1 VKPIKDHI
9 VRIPPA
15 WIIPGLLLAA
25 CAGSEPRGASEVDTL
40 ADRYL
45 AAWTE
50 TFPDLATAFG
60 ISDAPHDRL
69 PDLSPEARAT
79 WQALEDSL
87 LVALEAVDVRG
98 LAEGD
103 AALVTRGFLHATL
116 RNSIDWRACRMELWN
131 VSPTWTGWLSTTASL
146 AELQAVGTEAQRSD
160 AAARFSA
167 VPRYVEQEIT
177 NLREGMRE
185 GYTAPRHN
193 VEAVIRQAEA
203 LLAGAPEAT
212 PWVVM
217 AADSVPGFRAQM
229 IAIDS
234 SAIRPAIARYR
245 DFLRDEYLPVA
256 RTAIGVSANPQGAG
270 CYRAAV
276 RYHATVDASPQEV
289 HQTGLDQMALIR
301 AEMAA
306 IAERLF
312 GNADIPAALTAL
324 RSDPAYLMGSREAVL
339 ALARDAVARS
349 KAAAPQWFGITP
361 RADVVV
367 EPVPTFAEASA
378 PGAFYNSPAE
388 DGSRPGRY
396 SINLYES
403 ETKPRAGIEATAFHE
418 AFPGHHLQIAIAME
432 REGLH
437 PIQRYLFLSGF
448 GEGWGLYTERLADEM
463 GLYSADVDRFG
474 LLSNEALRAA
484 RLVVDAG
491 MHALGWTR
499 EQSIQ
504 YMMDNTAESRASI
517 TAEVDRYI
525 AVPGQATAYM
535 LGSLE
540 IARLRAEAQAAL
552 GERFDIREFHD
563 RVLEDGAMP
572 LSMLREKIERWMAGG
587 T

>member
-1 VKPIKDHI
+1 MKACLIMLVM
-9 VRIPPA
+9 VAVVGCGAREPA
-15 WIIPGLLLAA
+15 PAREIN
-25 CAGSEPRGASEVDTL
+25 TL
-40 ADRYL
+40 ADQYMAR
-45 AAWTE
+45 WVE
-50 TFPDLATAFG
+50 TFPDFATVLG
-60 ISDAPHDRL
+60 VTSAPHARL
-69 PDLSPEARAT
+69 PIRTPEAIAS
-79 WQALEDSL
+79 WEAFEDSL
-87 LVALEAVDVRG
+87 VRALEAVEAST
-98 LAEGD
+98 LPEGHP
-103 AALVTRGFLHATL
+103 AAVTHGFLHATL
-116 RNSIDWRACRMELWN
+116 RNAIDWRACRMDWWN
-131 VSPTWTGWLSTTASL
+131 VSPTWTGWLSSMASL
-146 AELQAVGTEAQRSD
+146 SESQPIGTAEGQK
-160 AAARFSA
+160 AAATRFA
-167 VPRYVEQEIT
+167 ALPDYVTGEIAL
-177 NLREGMRE
+177 LRQGIAA

-193 VEAVIRQAEA
+193 VDAVIAQADA
-203 LLAGAPEAT
+203 LLASPIDQW

-217 AADSVPGFRAQM
+217 APDSLAEFRARMAQ
-229 IAIDS
+229 IGDT
-234 SAIRPAIARYR
+234 AIRGAISSYR
-245 DFLRDEYLPVA
+245 DFLQNEYFPAA
-256 RTAIGVSANPQGAG
+256 RTAIGVSANPNGDA
-270 CYRAAV
+270 CYRAAI
-276 RYHATVDASPQEV
+276 RYHATVEMTPEAV
-289 HQTGLDQMALIR
+289 HQVGLDQMAVIR
-301 AEMAA
+301 AEMEA
-306 IAERLF
+306 IAERMF
-312 GNADIPAALTAL
+312 GSPDVAAALAAL
-324 RSDPAYLMGSREAVL
+324 RSDPAYLMGSREATL

-349 KAAAPQWFGITP
+349 KAAAPQWFGILP

-367 EPVPTFAEASA
+367 EPVPGFAEASA

-432 REGLH
+432 REVLH

-448 GEGWGLYTERLADEM
+448 GEGWALYTERLSEEM

-504 YMMDNTAESRASI
+504 YMLDNTAESRGSV

-540 IARLRAEAQAAL
+540 IARLRAEAQATL

-572 LSMLREKIERWMAGG
+572 LSMLREKIERWIGAAR
-587 T
+587 